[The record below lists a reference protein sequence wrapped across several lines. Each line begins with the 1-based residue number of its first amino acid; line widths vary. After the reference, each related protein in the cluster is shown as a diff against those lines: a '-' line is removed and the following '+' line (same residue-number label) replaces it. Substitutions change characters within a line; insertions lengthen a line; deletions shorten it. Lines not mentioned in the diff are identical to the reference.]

1 MWRGRLFSIYKRLAN
16 IFEKDRAI
24 GKGVQNPIDM
34 ENNINMDEI
43 NEVGID
49 DIPFSDKCQS
59 NHTFC

>member
-34 ENNINMDEI
+34 KNDIKMDE
-43 NEVGID
+43 
-49 DIPFSDKCQS
+49 
-59 NHTFC
+59 